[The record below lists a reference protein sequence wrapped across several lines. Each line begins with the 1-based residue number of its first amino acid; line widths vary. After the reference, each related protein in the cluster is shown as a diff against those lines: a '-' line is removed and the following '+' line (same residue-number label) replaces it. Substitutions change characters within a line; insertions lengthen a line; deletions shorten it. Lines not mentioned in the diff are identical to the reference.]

1 MGILFWVGFVLSV
14 IFIFFVSRRYNFP
27 ALPSIFSHALGFL
40 VSASI
45 SSLIFSF
52 MVGESSWLFS
62 DVSSLLGGGLG
73 WSVIVF
79 ATITTSLK
87 PIREKVEGEISSYK
101 SKLAQHHSMMR
112 VFRTMFG
119 LGLISVIVGSF
130 CASIVNQF
138 AFFMYGFVGLNF
150 EMIPDSIFW
159 MLRIPYILVSM
170 GIAYL
175 IFWIILGRKKSGTK
189 YEQLPETQF
198 DSATTQLPPVKLWSS
213 RFIGFASFF
222 LGFPSGIALSAINW
236 NRMGLNKKVV
246 FHVAVGVIGIFALV
260 IILLLLPGNRGR
272 GLAGLVNFGMLYY
285 LYSQTK
291 KDTEVFK
298 ANNHIVENAHWFGG
312 CLISLLMVGLYFF
325 LAFLV
330 VMVLMFLGIPIPE

>member
-1 MGILFWVGFVLSV
+1 
-14 IFIFFVSRRYNFP
+14 
-27 ALPSIFSHALGFL
+27 
-40 VSASI
+40 
-45 SSLIFSF
+45 

-298 ANNHIVENAHWFGG
+298 ANNHVVENAHWFGG